1 MLNYSLTHIAQLNDK
16 TNLRSYEY
24 FDPLNIDRNRNT
36 AHCYQILQV
45 ESIFIQQCTIV
56 ILEQHIKCLKINLFL
71 VMAPRCIDLNV
82 EKINIRLTSF
92 LVLLILIILFF
103 KFYLKLAQ

>member
-45 ESIFIQQCTIV
+45 DHTMYIA
-56 ILEQHIKCLKINLFL
+56 L
-71 VMAPRCIDLNV
+71 PLN
-82 EKINIRLTSF
+82 
-92 LVLLILIILFF
+92 
-103 KFYLKLAQ
+103 